1 MPLYIIIW
9 CLCVIPTSGFSRLT
23 DTKTQNVTLRDEAIA
38 TKTDVFKILLN
49 QETLIRMFLVK
60 DVQSLMKDMIEMK
73 EKMTTS
79 NKRLHDAEKEIS
91 SLKIDIHSLKTE
103 NQRLKEQAVQYQEN
117 FKFID
122 QNFSEIQQNFTS
134 ASFGGVQY
142 ETTVNEKIKEFENN
156 TSMVL
161 YSIKTEVHNLS
172 VKLLDLNK
180 HTTEL
185 NMSVSK
191 MIESKLTEFSV
202 SVNKSVSEINHKLL
216 SSKDFHT
223 QMVYNLSAVE
233 NDLTSIRKMISAS
246 KTSVSFTVGM
256 TSYSSTWSG
265 DILVFP
271 HVVTNNG
278 NGYNPSTGKFT
289 APTEGTYVFFV
300 TAKTNLKNNLYLD
313 IVHNDRSKVRTMSY
327 NSASFS
333 TGTNMA
339 VLQLVKGDFVWV
351 RRKAGQSFHSE
362 SVPITTFSGFHISNN
377 WLLQT

>member
-1 MPLYIIIW
+1 
-9 CLCVIPTSGFSRLT
+9 
-23 DTKTQNVTLRDEAIA
+23 
-38 TKTDVFKILLN
+38 
-49 QETLIRMFLVK
+49 
-60 DVQSLMKDMIEMK
+60 MKN
-73 EKMTTS
+73 S

-103 NQRLKEQAVQYQEN
+103 NQRLKEHAVKFQEK
-117 FKFID
+117 FKFIG
-122 QNFSEIQQNFTS
+122 QNFSEFEQNFTS
-134 ASFGGVQY
+134 ASFGRVQY
-142 ETTVNEKIKEFENN
+142 ETTVSEKIKEFESN

-161 YSIKTEVHNLS
+161 YSIKTEVGNLS
-172 VKLLDLNK
+172 VKLQDLNK

-191 MIESKLTEFSV
+191 MIESKLTEYSV

-233 NDLTSIRKMISAS
+233 NDLTSIRNMISAS
-246 KTSVSFTVGM
+246 KTSVGFTVGV
-256 TSYSSTWSG
+256 TSSSSTWSG

-289 APTEGTYVFFV
+289 APTDGTYVFFV
-300 TAKTNLKNNLYLD
+300 TANTKFKNYLYLD
-313 IVHNDRSKVRTMSY
+313 IVHNGTSKVRTMSY
-327 NSASFS
+327 DSTFYQ

-339 VLQLVKGDFVWV
+339 VLQLVKGDSVWV
-351 RRKAGQSFHSE
+351 SRNNGKSYYTE
-362 SVPITTFSGFHISNN
+362 YVPITTFSGFHLTNN

>member
-23 DTKTQNVTLRDEAIA
+23 DTETQNVTLRDEAIA
-38 TKTDVFKILLN
+38 TKTDVFKMLLN
-49 QETLIRMFLVK
+49 QETLIRMSLVK

-91 SLKIDIHSLKTE
+91 SLKIDKHSLKTE
-103 NQRLKEQAVQYQEN
+103 NQRFKEQAVKFQEN
-117 FKFID
+117 FKFIG
-122 QNFSEIQQNFTS
+122 QNFSEIQQNFTI
-134 ASFGGVQY
+134 ASFRGVQY
-142 ETTVNEKIKEFENN
+142 EATVNEKIKEFESNA
-156 TSMVL
+156 SMVL
-161 YSIKTEVHNLS
+161 YSIKTEVNNLS

-233 NDLTSIRKMISAS
+233 NDITSIRKMISGIF
-246 KTSVSFTVGM
+246 K
-256 TSYSSTWSG
+256 
-265 DILVFP
+265 
-271 HVVTNNG
+271 
-278 NGYNPSTGKFT
+278 
-289 APTEGTYVFFV
+289 
-300 TAKTNLKNNLYLD
+300 
-313 IVHNDRSKVRTMSY
+313 
-327 NSASFS
+327 
-333 TGTNMA
+333 
-339 VLQLVKGDFVWV
+339 
-351 RRKAGQSFHSE
+351 
-362 SVPITTFSGFHISNN
+362 
-377 WLLQT
+377 LL

>member
-23 DTKTQNVTLRDEAIA
+23 DTKTQNVTLRDEAVA

-49 QETLIRMFLVK
+49 QETLIRVSLVK
-60 DVQSLMKDMIEMK
+60 DVQGLMKEMIEMK

-103 NQRLKEQAVQYQEN
+103 NQRLKEQAVKYQEN
-117 FKFID
+117 FKFIG
-122 QNFSEIQQNFTS
+122 QNFSEIKQNFTS
-134 ASFGGVQY
+134 TSFRRVQY
-142 ETTVNEKIKEFENN
+142 ETTVNKKIEEFEKN
-156 TSMVL
+156 TPMVL
-161 YSIKTEVHNLS
+161 YSIKTEVGNLS

-191 MIESKLTEFSV
+191 MIESKLTEYSV

-233 NDLTSIRKMISAS
+233 NDLTNIRKMISGIFNFFYWL
-246 KTSVSFTVGM
+246 KQFNPIVGH
-256 TSYSSTWSG
+256 
-265 DILVFP
+265 ILL
-271 HVVTNNG
+271 
-278 NGYNPSTGKFT
+278 S
-289 APTEGTYVFFV
+289 
-300 TAKTNLKNNLYLD
+300 L
-313 IVHNDRSKVRTMSY
+313 
-327 NSASFS
+327 
-333 TGTNMA
+333 
-339 VLQLVKGDFVWV
+339 
-351 RRKAGQSFHSE
+351 
-362 SVPITTFSGFHISNN
+362 
-377 WLLQT
+377 